1 MFVKLSD
8 GREREIQY
16 LRSTSYWGPDGKPI
30 SAQEFL
36 ERLFGDLRG
45 LIVNEDAMR
54 KTWSDPENRERLL
67 KQLEERG
74 YDDEKLNDMRLLIG
88 ANDSDLFDVFSY
100 ILFTLEPL
108 Y

>member
-1 MFVKLSD
+1 
-8 GREREIQY
+8 
-16 LRSTSYWGPDGKPI
+16 
-30 SAQEFL
+30 
-36 ERLFGDLRG
+36 
-45 LIVNEDAMR
+45 MR